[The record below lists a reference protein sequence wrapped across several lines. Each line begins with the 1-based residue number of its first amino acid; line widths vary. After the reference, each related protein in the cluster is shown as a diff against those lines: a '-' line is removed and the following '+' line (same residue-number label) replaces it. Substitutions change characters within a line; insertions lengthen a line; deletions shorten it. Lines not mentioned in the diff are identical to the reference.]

1 MHSVCGCE
9 CLGRSSLRVAIVGPL
24 DGVTIGWMEEL
35 LDGARHA
42 GGVRWAQ
49 AFSSTPMAA
58 CTTGSGGT
66 TSTTVEV
73 RLWRCGVERRGEEG
87 MVGGLLVHESQ
98 GLLDGVAAGWDI
110 WFREGILECAWF

>member
-9 CLGRSSLRVAIVGPL
+9 CLGWSSLRVAIVGPL

-58 CTTGSGGT
+58 CTTGSGRT

-73 RLWRCGVERRGEEG
+73 RLWRCGVEGQDEEG
-87 MVGGLLVHESQ
+87 VFGGLLVRESQ